1 MCCTHRA
8 ATQALCSSST
18 LTSLG
23 DKSSPPEVP
32 SAQVPPSTPPAAA
45 QQRCLPLVLDGFS
58 SHFPLGWF
66 KHFIWWKHPAQRKL
80 PAQQQRHF
88 LVKANGILRNL
99 EALTAIIK
107 TSRITYTAVHVH
119 LWDNLHFVTTEQ
131 QRGNA
136 TEIPASAAVGAWL
149 TGPCSA
155 LPARAACLKQAL
167 TLPHWLVPHYHQ
179 PTAMGR
185 CIRNCCLA
193 IFLPGFSS
201 L

>member
-1 MCCTHRA
+1 MAFPALVILWFCPSMCCTHRA

-18 LTSLG
+18 LTSPG

-58 SHFPLGWF
+58 SYFPLEWF

-119 LWDNLHFVTTEQ
+119 L
-131 QRGNA
+131 
-136 TEIPASAAVGAWL
+136 
-149 TGPCSA
+149 
-155 LPARAACLKQAL
+155 
-167 TLPHWLVPHYHQ
+167 
-179 PTAMGR
+179 
-185 CIRNCCLA
+185 
-193 IFLPGFSS
+193 
-201 L
+201 